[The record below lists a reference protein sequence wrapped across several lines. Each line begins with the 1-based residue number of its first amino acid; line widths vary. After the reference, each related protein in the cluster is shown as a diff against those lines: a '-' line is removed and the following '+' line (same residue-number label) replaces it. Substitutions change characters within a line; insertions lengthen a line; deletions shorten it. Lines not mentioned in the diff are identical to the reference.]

1 VVKSS
6 TLFLERKENLAAEED
21 QEQLAFPESLD
32 LMDLVDLLVELDLQ
46 DHLESQAN
54 VVKEVK
60 WVLHS
65 KDNQEKRVIKV
76 HLEQPEVEQERS
88 ALTLERKIFTLDQKE
103 IEAIRDEKVRLEKR
117 EFLVLLD

>member
-6 TLFLERKENLAAEED
+6 TLFLERKENLAVEED
-21 QEQLAFPESLD
+21 QEQLVFPESLD
-32 LMDLVDLLVELDLQ
+32 LMDPVDLLVELDLQ

-76 HLEQPEVEQERS
+76 HLEQLEVEQERS

-117 EFLVLLD
+117 ALLVLLD